1 MKRIFDPEMF
11 DFQWESI
18 NHDRYIVATYFIQDT
33 LEGEDWI
40 EHLGQV
46 QRMALEGSTS
56 SWMRVKEDTGAVR
69 EKLTSKVLGYYEVP
83 LDKPHT
89 KAAVVQ
95 IGFPI
100 DAWDVNLNVPMML
113 LTIAGNCFAFS
124 DRVRLLDIFF
134 PKELVARFQGPKFGI
149 QGVRERLGVFDR
161 PLVLHIIKP
170 KMGMTPEETAN
181 QVYQTALGGADL
193 CKDDEMLSDLANSP
207 WEKRLEA
214 VLKAIE
220 RAERETGHKML
231 YMLSITDEVDRI
243 NAKARKAVAMGASGL
258 LLAYSAG
265 PSALRLL
272 TEDHEVNAPVL
283 LHVSHML
290 SQIPTISFPVFSKL
304 CRLCGAD
311 MMLSPCIWTSI
322 PMVSPE
328 EAARNYQVMVAPM
341 YHIKPTFPM
350 PAAGMYPG
358 LVPALMEEFGVDMI
372 IPAGGGMLGHPLGY
386 TAGAMAWRPAKPATP
401 HGRPPPHRRDPAGRA
416 SGGSRPGKT
425 RIEGGHRAMG
435 HPCAPTD
442 SLGLHGQAIPPLL
455 CR

>member
-1 MKRIFDPEMF
+1 MKRIFDPDMF

-18 NHDRYIVATYFIQDT
+18 DHDRYIVGTYYIEDT
-33 LEGEDWI
+33 LPDQDWI

-56 SWMRVKEDTGAVR
+56 SWMRVKEDSHGVR

-83 LDKPHT
+83 TEKPNT
-89 KAAVVQ
+89 KAAVLQ
-95 IGFPI
+95 LGFPI
-100 DAWDVNLNVPMML
+100 DAWDTNLNIPMML
-113 LTIAGNCFAFS
+113 LSIAGNAFAFS
-124 DRVRLLDIFF
+124 TKVRVLDVYV
-134 PKELVARFQGPKFGI
+134 PVEVANRFKGPKYGI
-149 QGVRERLGVFDR
+149 SGIREKLGVYDR

-193 CKDDEMLSDLANSP
+193 CKDDEMLSDLENSS
-207 WEKRLEA
+207 WERRLEA

-220 RAERETGHKML
+220 KAEKETGHKML
-231 YMLSITDEVDRI
+231 YMLSITDEVNRI
-243 NAKARKAVAMGASGL
+243 NEKARKAVEMGASGL

-265 PSALRLL
+265 LSSLRVL
-272 TEDHEVNAPVL
+272 TEDEAIKAPVL

-290 SQIPTISFPVFSKL
+290 SQIPMISFPVFSKL

-322 PMVSPE
+322 PMVSAE
-328 EAARNYQVMVAPM
+328 ESARNYQVMVAPM
-341 YHIKPTFPM
+341 YHIRQTFPM

-358 LVPALMEEFGVDMI
+358 LVPVLMEEFGTDQI

-386 TAGAMAWRPAKPATP
+386 TAGAKAWRKAIDATIQGVP
-401 HGRPPPHRRDPAGRA
+401 LKEAATEQPELKAAIEQWGIRQRP
-416 SGGSRPGKT
+416 KT
-425 RIEGGHRAMG
+425 AWGYTGVNF
-435 HPCAPTD
+435 HPSFAPKNLD
-442 SLGLHGQAIPPLL
+442 
-455 CR
+455 

>member
-1 MKRIFDPEMF
+1 MKRIFDPDMF

-18 NHDRYIVATYFIQDT
+18 DHDRYIVGTYYIEDT
-33 LEGEDWI
+33 LPDQDWI

-56 SWMRVKEDTGAVR
+56 SWMRVKEDSHGVR

-83 LDKPHT
+83 TEKPNT
-89 KAAVVQ
+89 KAAVLQ
-95 IGFPI
+95 LGFPI
-100 DAWDVNLNVPMML
+100 DAWDTNLNIPMML
-113 LTIAGNCFAFS
+113 LSIAGNAFAFS
-124 DRVRLLDIFF
+124 TKVRVLDVYV
-134 PKELVARFQGPKFGI
+134 PVEVANRFKGPKYGI
-149 QGVRERLGVFDR
+149 SGIREKLGVYDR

-193 CKDDEMLSDLANSP
+193 CKDDEMLSDLENSS
-207 WEKRLEA
+207 WERRLEA

-220 RAERETGHKML
+220 KAEKETGHKML
-231 YMLSITDEVDRI
+231 YMLSITDEVNRI
-243 NAKARKAVAMGASGL
+243 NEKARKAVEMGASGL

-265 PSALRLL
+265 LSSLRVL
-272 TEDHEVNAPVL
+272 TEDEAIKAPVL

-290 SQIPTISFPVFSKL
+290 SQIPMISFPVFSKL

-322 PMVSPE
+322 PMVSAE
-328 EAARNYQVMVAPM
+328 ESARNYQVMVAPM
-341 YHIKPTFPM
+341 YHIRQTFPM

-358 LVPALMEEFGVDMI
+358 LVPVLMEEFGTDQI

-386 TAGAMAWRPAKPATP
+386 TAGAKAWR
-401 HGRPPPHRRDPAGRA
+401 
-416 SGGSRPGKT
+416 
-425 RIEGGHRAMG
+425 
-435 HPCAPTD
+435 
-442 SLGLHGQAIPPLL
+442 QAIDATIQGVPLKEAATEQPEL
-455 CR
+455 KAAIEQWGIRQRPKTAWGYTGVNFHPSFAPKNLD

>member
-1 MKRIFDPEMF
+1 MKRIFDPDMF

-18 NHDRYIVATYFIQDT
+18 DHNRYIVGTYYIEDT
-33 LEGEDWI
+33 LPDQDWI

-56 SWMRVKEDTGAVR
+56 SWMRVKEDSHGVR

-83 LDKPHT
+83 IDKPHT

-95 IGFPI
+95 LGFPI
-100 DAWDVNLNVPMML
+100 DAWDTNLNIPML
-113 LTIAGNCFAFS
+113 LLSIAGNAFAFS
-124 DRVRLLDIFF
+124 SKVRVLDVFVPKAVADRF
-134 PKELVARFQGPKFGI
+134 KGPKYGI
-149 QGVRERLGVFDR
+149 SGIREKLGVYDR

-193 CKDDEMLSDLANSP
+193 CKDDEMLSDLGNSS

-214 VLKAIE
+214 VLKAID

-231 YMLSITDEVDRI
+231 YMLSITDEVDKI
-243 NAKARKAVAMGASGL
+243 NEKARKAVEMGASGL

-265 PSALRLL
+265 LSSLRVL
-272 TEDHEVNAPVL
+272 TEDESIQAPVL

-290 SQIPTISFPVFSKL
+290 SQISTISFAVFSKL

-322 PMVSPE
+322 PMVSAE
-328 EAARNYQVMVAPM
+328 ESARNYQMMVAPM

-358 LVPALMEEFGVDMI
+358 LVPVLMEEFGTEQI

-386 TAGAMAWRPAKPATP
+386 TAGAKAWRQAIDAT
-401 HGRPPPHRRDPAGRA
+401 
-416 SGGSRPGKT
+416 
-425 RIEGGHRAMG
+425 IEGVSLKEAAADKPELKAAVEQWGIRERPKTAWG
-435 HPCAPTD
+435 YTGIGFHPSFAPKNLD
-442 SLGLHGQAIPPLL
+442 
-455 CR
+455 